1 MSNQWPRMVCIV
13 GTLSVFLMLLMTVEL
28 AWPSPPVSASAFPP
42 QEEEIPPGLQV
53 RLSEVPGPNPA
64 NRHSEKP
71 KPLVTQWLS
80 GTQAGL
86 IFKRLPGLQLIS
98 TDVVPFRLP
107 PKTLPLPKTD
117 DTLARVFPSSESG
130 ATPGPPRST
139 GPLRVMRYQP
149 EGPIDE
155 AKPISVTFSHPMLA
169 AQNRQDLDQT
179 PVPVQISP
187 PIEGQWQW
195 SSPVTAVFTPVRL
208 PKATQFE
215 VTVPAG
221 TQSATGNALK
231 DTRQWR
237 FSTPGPHIEWHFVGV
252 QDDVLRPL
260 VVIRF
265 DQKINPDEV
274 APFLRLTVQ
283 GETFPIQ
290 KVNFA
295 ELEADEKSQKW
306 VLDYPDEYFVFFKP
320 VQLLPRNSVV
330 TVTALTSLPS
340 AEGPLT
346 ALIDQSFEFDT
357 YPLLRMVGDESTE
370 SSLHGRMVLEFN
382 NQLDFKT
389 FRPEMVTISPPIPS
403 AQITVWQNQILID
416 GKKPYVP
423 VYTVTVSGDLT
434 DQSGQRLEQ
443 PVSRQFKIR
452 LAQPDIHFDYGVITT
467 FDPGGLHQLNVYSQN
482 IQTLNVRL
490 YRVTADDWNAY
501 ASPGVY
507 GWAKTNE
514 VTKEILRNP
523 IFSQSI
529 PIKVELDEAIKRQ
542 IDLTPAL
549 PNGTGQILV
558 EVSGDVAPGDFDI
571 HTVRAFHW
579 VQSSKLAVDV
589 VAGGSELLVWANSL
603 SDGKPV
609 SGATVTAYPGEK
621 TVTVDADGLGRIPFQ
636 ADRLEYNHLVVR
648 KGEDS
653 ALLCQTYER
662 WSCQPPGISA
672 IHWHLLSDRTLYQPG
687 EDIHLKGWARV
698 FKTNQTEPIEPAGNA
713 FQSVSY
719 TITDPRGVTLGE
731 GSVPVNA
738 FGGFYV
744 KGQIPKTAATG
755 AASIHLSADLPDTS
769 SLFTGQD
776 TQHPFQIEEYQRPD
790 FEVTVSNGDGPFVIG
805 GATTA
810 TARVQYYTGGSL
822 SEVPVDWTVITEPA
836 RFTPPNWGAFS
847 FNEWV
852 PWWYECYP
860 QSRRIRTSHHSG
872 KTNASGE
879 HHLNLDFLSLD
890 QIQPFV
896 VKTEASV
903 QDINRREVSAHSQF
917 LVHPASVYVG
927 LQATNCFGNIR
938 EPQVIKA
945 IVTDLDGTP
954 IAGQNIT
961 FTVKL
966 RYRYHTQRRRP
977 QEFPAETIKS
987 ADTPVPW
994 AFTPQESG
1002 IYQVTAQIR
1011 DAQGRLSQTSVIAWA
1026 IDDTSW
1032 GPSTLNR
1039 QSVTLIPE
1047 KPVYEVGEVAEIL
1060 VQSPF
1065 APAEGLVT

>member
-53 RLSEVPGPNPA
+53 RLSEVPGQNPA

-117 DTLARVFPSSESG
+117 DTLTRVFPSSESG

-346 ALIDQSFEFDT
+346 TLIDQSFEFDT

-416 GKKPYVP
+416 GKKP
-423 VYTVTVSGDLT
+423 
-434 DQSGQRLEQ
+434 
-443 PVSRQFKIR
+443 
-452 LAQPDIHFDYGVITT
+452 
-467 FDPGGLHQLNVYSQN
+467 
-482 IQTLNVRL
+482 
-490 YRVTADDWNAY
+490 
-501 ASPGVY
+501 
-507 GWAKTNE
+507 
-514 VTKEILRNP
+514 
-523 IFSQSI
+523 
-529 PIKVELDEAIKRQ
+529 
-542 IDLTPAL
+542 
-549 PNGTGQILV
+549 
-558 EVSGDVAPGDFDI
+558 
-571 HTVRAFHW
+571 
-579 VQSSKLAVDV
+579 
-589 VAGGSELLVWANSL
+589 
-603 SDGKPV
+603 
-609 SGATVTAYPGEK
+609 
-621 TVTVDADGLGRIPFQ
+621 
-636 ADRLEYNHLVVR
+636 
-648 KGEDS
+648 
-653 ALLCQTYER
+653 
-662 WSCQPPGISA
+662 
-672 IHWHLLSDRTLYQPG
+672 
-687 EDIHLKGWARV
+687 
-698 FKTNQTEPIEPAGNA
+698 
-713 FQSVSY
+713 
-719 TITDPRGVTLGE
+719 
-731 GSVPVNA
+731 
-738 FGGFYV
+738 
-744 KGQIPKTAATG
+744 
-755 AASIHLSADLPDTS
+755 
-769 SLFTGQD
+769 
-776 TQHPFQIEEYQRPD
+776 
-790 FEVTVSNGDGPFVIG
+790 
-805 GATTA
+805 
-810 TARVQYYTGGSL
+810 
-822 SEVPVDWTVITEPA
+822 
-836 RFTPPNWGAFS
+836 
-847 FNEWV
+847 
-852 PWWYECYP
+852 
-860 QSRRIRTSHHSG
+860 
-872 KTNASGE
+872 
-879 HHLNLDFLSLD
+879 
-890 QIQPFV
+890 
-896 VKTEASV
+896 
-903 QDINRREVSAHSQF
+903 
-917 LVHPASVYVG
+917 
-927 LQATNCFGNIR
+927 
-938 EPQVIKA
+938 
-945 IVTDLDGTP
+945 
-954 IAGQNIT
+954 
-961 FTVKL
+961 
-966 RYRYHTQRRRP
+966 
-977 QEFPAETIKS
+977 
-987 ADTPVPW
+987 
-994 AFTPQESG
+994 
-1002 IYQVTAQIR
+1002 
-1011 DAQGRLSQTSVIAWA
+1011 
-1026 IDDTSW
+1026 
-1032 GPSTLNR
+1032 
-1039 QSVTLIPE
+1039 
-1047 KPVYEVGEVAEIL
+1047 
-1060 VQSPF
+1060 
-1065 APAEGLVT
+1065 